1 MLPTLRPLLA
11 LIILATPFAT
21 SSADER
27 IDALLAEVRA
37 LRSQV
42 QQLESRV
49 ASLES
54 DAPAPSGFAATP
66 APSQTAP
73 ADTIEPKERKGWF
86 DNMRIELKKAE
97 ARASGAWTEPSVWNQ
112 IHAGMDAEQAIEIL
126 GEPTTRKFS
135 LRKDTDEI
143 LIYQGDL
150 AGDGSEIKGE
160 LRIYKGKVRRFETPD
175 FPAE

>member
-11 LIILATPFAT
+11 VLLLALPLVSAT
-21 SSADER
+21 ADDR
-27 IDALLAEVRA
+27 IDALLAEVRS

-42 QQLESRV
+42 QQLETRV

-54 DAPAPSGFAATP
+54 DAPAP
-66 APSQTAP
+66 APSQAAP
-73 ADTIEPKERKGWF
+73 AATAEPKERKGWF

-97 ARASGAWTEPSVWNQ
+97 ARASGPWTEPAVWTQ
-112 IHAGMDAEQAIEIL
+112 IQEGMTADQAIAIL
-126 GEPTTRKFS
+126 GEPTSRKFS

-150 AGDGSEIKGE
+150 AGDGDEVRGE
-160 LRIYKGKVRRFETPD
+160 LRIYKNKVRRLEPPD
-175 FPAE
+175 FPAD